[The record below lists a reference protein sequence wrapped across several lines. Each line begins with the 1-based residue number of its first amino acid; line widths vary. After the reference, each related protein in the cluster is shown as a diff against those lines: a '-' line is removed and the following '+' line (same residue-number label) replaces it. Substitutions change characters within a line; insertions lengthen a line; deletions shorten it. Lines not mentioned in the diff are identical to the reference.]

1 MKKISILIADDHP
14 AFREGLACLLK
25 DQTDLEV
32 VATAGDGE
40 EALEAAKNFQ
50 PEVAIMDI
58 SMPQMNGLE
67 AAEQIRKICPGVAIL
82 MLSAYNY
89 QAYMLGALRVGAM
102 GYLPKNTPLNK
113 LVSAVRMVLAGE
125 AVFNLKALS
134 QILSRS
140 SSGRIEERKYIGE
153 LSPREIQVLKL
164 VAKGTNNREIG
175 YQLGIRER
183 TVQTH
188 VARIL
193 DKLGVN
199 SRTAAVLH
207 ALKEGWLSPDDLM
220 HAVDR

>member
-140 SSGRIEERKYIGE
+140 SSGR
-153 LSPREIQVLKL
+153 
-164 VAKGTNNREIG
+164 
-175 YQLGIRER
+175 R
-183 TVQTH
+183 TKIH
-188 VARIL
+188 
-193 DKLGVN
+193 
-199 SRTAAVLH
+199 
-207 ALKEGWLSPDDLM
+207 W
-220 HAVDR
+220 